1 MSFTKKQQEEV
12 LKAMKQDPPKNWHP
26 NKFLFSIQGCPGYK
40 GYTPQNLKH
49 EVCKYCGQ
57 IKYYH

>member
-1 MSFTKKQQEEV
+1 MTKEQEKE
-12 LKAMKQDPPKNWHP
+12 LEEKSAPELYHP
-26 NKFLFSIQGCPGYK
+26 DNYPVNIKYCPGYK
-40 GYTPQNLKH
+40 GYIPKNLKH